1 MKNKKICIIGLGY
14 VGLPLAIEFSKFYN
28 VIGYDISKN
37 RIKELKQFYDR
48 NNQFNKSILKNKKLI
63 LTSSD
68 KQIGNSNIYIVTVP
82 TPIDKKFKP
91 DLKLLINATKLVAKH
106 LNKGDYVIFESTV
119 YPGCVENVCIPLIEK
134 IRKFK
139 VNIDFF
145 CGYSPERINPGDK
158 NNTLPKIKKVVSGSN
173 ITSLNVIYNL
183 YKNN

>member
-1 MKNKKICIIGLGY
+1 M
-14 VGLPLAIEFSKFYN
+14 PLAIEFSKFYN

-91 DLKLLINATKLVAKH
+91 I
-106 LNKGDYVIFESTV
+106 LNF
-119 YPGCVENVCIPLIEK
+119 
-134 IRKFK
+134 
-139 VNIDFF
+139 
-145 CGYSPERINPGDK
+145 
-158 NNTLPKIKKVVSGSN
+158 
-173 ITSLNVIYNL
+173 
-183 YKNN
+183 